1 MPAAKSITL
10 TEEQAL
16 LIAKALA
23 DPRRYE
29 ILRRLRGGMCGNEAG
44 MECRSVL
51 DCFDISPATLSHHM
65 KELETAQLVKAVRKG
80 KFVSYLLR
88 RDILDAYFQR
98 LKSDLA

>member
-1 MPAAKSITL
+1 MPAAKQPTL
-10 TEEQAL
+10 SDEQLL

-29 ILRRLRGGMCGNEAG
+29 ILRRLNDHERG
-44 MECRSVL
+44 MECSSVR
-51 DCFDISPATLSHHM
+51 DCFDISAATLSHHM
-65 KELETAQLVKAVRKG
+65 KELETAGLIQPIRKG

-88 RDILDAYFQR
+88 REVLDAYFRR